1 MVWEVEEYSTAVGHF
16 FLRLSTEVFKRCTLK
31 MSFCI
36 VYGLL
41 EERSEL
47 VGLVAS
53 VQEPVKEELEF
64 LHDVPFIRAELMDTE
79 DVTKDQTG
87 EDTGSMAGVW
97 REVEVKCHWFG
108 VEGGLDLPSFNRQAE
123 VHEYHFF

>member
-16 FLRLSTEVFKRCTLK
+16 FLRLGTEVFERCTLK

-41 EERSEL
+41 EERSQL
-47 VGLVAS
+47 DGLVAS
-53 VQEPVKEELEF
+53 VQESVEEELEF
-64 LHDVPFIRAELMDTE
+64 LHDVPFVRAELMDTE
-79 DVTKDQTG
+79 NVTKDQTG
-87 EDTGSMAGVW
+87 EDTGGMAGVW

-108 VEGGLDLPSFNRQAE
+108 VEGGLDLPSLNRQAE
-123 VHEYHFF
+123 IHEYHFL